1 MQAIKFIPH
10 LKPRLPQ
17 KLSKN
22 LYLQPSPRSMMER
35 KPTAMQEEAL
45 PYLAVQEVRCAWQNG
60 SIKLKKLK
68 GTVSWRK
75 FSLLKNK
82 REKGYIL
89 LQRHNTSDPY

>member
-45 PYLAVQEVRCAWQNG
+45 PYLAVQEVRCA
-60 SIKLKKLK
+60 
-68 GTVSWRK
+68 
-75 FSLLKNK
+75 
-82 REKGYIL
+82 
-89 LQRHNTSDPY
+89 